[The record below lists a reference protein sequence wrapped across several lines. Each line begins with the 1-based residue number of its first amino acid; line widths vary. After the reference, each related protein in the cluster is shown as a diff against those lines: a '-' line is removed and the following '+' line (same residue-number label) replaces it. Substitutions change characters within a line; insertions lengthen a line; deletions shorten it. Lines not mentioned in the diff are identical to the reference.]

1 MPHTDICEMASDEH
15 RHFLRMNLEDIIF
28 DDLRER
34 YGPVLKEFWDQATF
48 PTTSSNTVMLVE
60 RRPHPNIEFVLHNFM
75 YFTRIQNFSLTIVC
89 SRENEDFIR
98 KILGK
103 HAATTH
109 FIVPFETN
117 ADRDTARHE
126 YNCLMKS
133 EEFWKQIRADYVLS
147 IQTDC
152 YLRKPLPEKLWELDY
167 VASPWA
173 WRKDLVGGSGLTFRK
188 KEAVLDMCKR
198 GFAGAGLCP
207 KGLCPKGEDVFFS
220 EKCAEFSKKIMP
232 FEEAIEVFSES
243 CIVDDPVGVHQWWTY
258 LFQGEFE
265 KDEVMMN
272 TYHEIYTTLD
282 I

>member
-1 MPHTDICEMASDEH
+1 
-15 RHFLRMNLEDIIF
+15 
-28 DDLRER
+28 
-34 YGPVLKEFWDQATF
+34 
-48 PTTSSNTVMLVE
+48 
-60 RRPHPNIEFVLHNFM
+60 M
-75 YFTRIQNFSLTIVC
+75 YFTRNQNFSLTIVC
-89 SRENEDFIR
+89 SKENEEHIR

-147 IQTDC
+147 VQTDC

-173 WRKDLVGGSGLTFRK
+173 WREDLVGGSGLTFRK

-198 GFAGAGLCP
+198 GFAGDFP
-207 KGLCPKGEDVFFS
+207 EKGEDVFFS

-258 LFQGEFE
+258 LFQGD
-265 KDEVMMN
+265 DEVMMN

-282 I
+282 LDSPSAFGSPSA